1 MVVVQRG
8 PQAPNHGNKAPQSF
22 GECFFRFVERQRPPS
37 GLATSAAV
45 GRGGEPGP
53 HAALSRG
60 GGLQGAGRRGSALSG
75 EALRRGGGL
84 RCGGGTRAEPERGDA
99 WVARAARA
107 ARRCGQPPEPKY
119 PQPHSEPVEG
129 NDVVQAIPTGPGLG
143 EVEVPAPPEGPRACR
158 CEFTKPAPSIVAA
171 ADIAAAVPAAP
182 CPVVR
187 VHLEPNPAGL
197 E

>member
-1 MVVVQRG
+1 MR
-8 PQAPNHGNKAPQSF
+8 
-22 GECFFRFVERQRPPS
+22 R
-37 GLATSAAV
+37 
-45 GRGGEPGP
+45 GRGQ
-53 HAALSRG
+53 LYW
-60 GGLQGAGRRGSALSG
+60 
-75 EALRRGGGL
+75 
-84 RCGGGTRAEPERGDA
+84 GGTWAEPERGDA
-99 WVARAARA
+99 RVARAAQA
-107 ARRCGQPPEPKY
+107 AWRCGQPPEPKY
-119 PQPHSEPVEG
+119 PEPHSDPVEG

-171 ADIAAAVPAAP
+171 ADIAAAVPAAS